1 MCSSPYQNKQPT
13 QRAPKFGARLAHMLA
28 LTMPRL
34 VLAPGHVSKL
44 FGWCCFGY
52 SSPNGAAISHQFAP
66 PHCKNVQ
73 CAHAPQMPQA
83 HAGWA
88 GNWPSARAPPQ
99 GNTSTRF
106 GCAWVGPWNGGY
118 PLMGKPSM
126 CNLSGCNLWAS
137 VYMCLYKCLQPPVV
151 VQPTNGGMKKNWF
164 GGGRAVA
171 SNCSGHLG
179 RGPGLAT
186 T

>member
-1 MCSSPYQNKQPT
+1 MCPPPYQNKQPT
-13 QRAPKFGARLAHMLA
+13 QRAPKLGARLAHMLA

-52 SSPNGAAISHQFAP
+52 SAPNGAAISHQFAP

-88 GNWPSARAPPQ
+88 GNWPSARAPPPRQ
-99 GNTSTRF
+99 HLNQV
-106 GCAWVGPWNGGY
+106 WVCLGGPLGWGAPINGG
-118 PLMGKPSM
+118 
-126 CNLSGCNLWAS
+126 A
-137 VYMCLYKCLQPPVV
+137 QH
-151 VQPTNGGMKKNWF
+151 VQFIRVQFVGICVHVFIQVPATPCWCAANKWWHEKK
-164 GGGRAVA
+164 
-171 SNCSGHLG
+171 L
-179 RGPGLAT
+179 GLAEGG
-186 T
+186 